1 MILERVRFTFQL
13 WIFRW
18 RQRDEVQRGQNVT
31 RKRWILEGSAEAQH
45 RCQKHCWQVEYSLL
59 RAGILINPE
68 RNSTPAVFNHH
79 NSCSSSLSS
88 PSPRFP
94 SAGSVFVCYLDTVL
108 LISPFLSHDLIV
120 LHGPIWRSAPA
131 GGWEGAPPRVP
142 GQGQAG
148 HRGANCEGLLSPLRR
163 TVVSASAPKWSRA

>member
-13 WIFRW
+13 WIFLW

-31 RKRWILEGSAEAQH
+31 RKRWILEWSAEAQH

-59 RAGILINPE
+59 LAGILINPQ

-94 SAGSVFVCYLDTVL
+94 SAGSVFVCYLDTFL

-120 LHGPIWRSAPA
+120 LQGPMWRSAPA
-131 GGWEGAPPRVP
+131 GGWGGLPPCSRSRSGRAQGCELQGLTVP
-142 GQGQAG
+142 PQ
-148 HRGANCEGLLSPLRR
+148 
-163 TVVSASAPKWSRA
+163 TVVSASAPKWSRG

>member
-13 WIFRW
+13 WIFLW

-31 RKRWILEGSAEAQH
+31 RKRWILEWSAEAQH

-59 RAGILINPE
+59 LAGILINPQ

-79 NSCSSSLSS
+79 NSCASSLSS

-108 LISPFLSHDLIV
+108 LISPFLSHDLFV
-120 LHGPIWRSAPA
+120 LQGPMWRSAPA
-131 GGWEGAPPRVP
+131 EGWGGLPPYSRS
-142 GQGQAG
+142 
-148 HRGANCEGLLSPLRR
+148 RSGL
-163 TVVSASAPKWSRA
+163 